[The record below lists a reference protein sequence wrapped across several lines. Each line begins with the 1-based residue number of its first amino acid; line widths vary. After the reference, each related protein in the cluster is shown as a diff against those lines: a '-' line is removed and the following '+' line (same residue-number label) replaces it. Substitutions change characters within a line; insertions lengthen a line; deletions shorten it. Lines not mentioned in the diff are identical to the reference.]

1 LLQMPRKASP
11 KREPMTP
18 LGRLLQYAAPY
29 RSRIIL
35 GMFCALIVSVCQA
48 AAPIVLERAIDS
60 LGVEMTNSRLLE
72 YGGFIVAVAGIQGV
86 FMFGQERLL
95 VAISRLMEYDL
106 RNDLYRHLQKLQM
119 EFFQAHPTGDLMAR
133 LSGDVEAAV
142 SGMGPIGMHSMNSV
156 FVIALIVPVMLIVNW
171 RLALLSFAPL
181 PLMAVAT
188 KVFDNRVSAWY
199 EELQAF
205 FGVIYNRVQE
215 AFSGVRT
222 IRAFTQEDSERQ
234 AFTRFNRQAL
244 RRNFRLTRISAL
256 YYASLQ
262 FLGSLSYVAVFWYG
276 GNLTANGKLTV
287 GQLMEFSLYIGYLT
301 WPIHEMG
308 SSVNTFQRA
317 MASMKRV
324 HEVLSTEPAI
334 ADPPQ
339 PAADP
344 QIAGAI
350 EFRNLTF
357 TYKEAVA
364 PALCGINLRIAPG
377 ETVALIGPVGAG
389 KSTLMNLVPRLLDAE
404 ADQVLIDGRPIRE
417 LRLQDLRSVIGY
429 VPQESFLFSQTVG
442 ANIAFGA
449 PESSHEEIECA
460 AIQAGMGPDVAEF
473 RDGYDTTV
481 GERGVTLSGGQ
492 KQRIGI
498 ARAVVRRPKILL
510 LDDALSAVDTDTEQ
524 AILNDLRD
532 VMRGRTCIISTH
544 RVSTVKNAGRIVV
557 LQDGR
562 IAEQGTHDELL
573 ALGGR
578 YARLHRTQML
588 EEELGGA

>member
-18 LGRLLQYAAPY
+18 LGRLLRYAAPY

-60 LGVEMTNSRLLE
+60 LGVELTNPRLLE

-119 EFFQAHPTGDLMAR
+119 EFFQVHPTGDLMAR

-171 RLALLSFAPL
+171 KLALLSFAPL

-276 GNLTANGKLTV
+276 GNLTASGKLTV
-287 GQLMEFSLYIGYLT
+287 GQLMEFSLYMGYLT

-339 PAADP
+339 PAADS
-344 QIAGAI
+344 QIAGSI

-357 TYKEAVA
+357 TYKEAVE
-364 PALCGINLRIAPG
+364 PTLCGINLRIAPG

-404 ADQVLIDGRPIRE
+404 SDQVLIDERPIRE
-417 LRLQDLRSVIGY
+417 FRLQDLRSVIGY

-449 PESSHEEIECA
+449 PESSQEEIECA

-498 ARAVVRRPKILL
+498 ARAVLRRPKILL
-510 LDDALSAVDTDTEQ
+510 LDDALSAVDTDTER

-578 YARLHRTQML
+578 YARLHSTQML

>member
-1 LLQMPRKASP
+1 LFQMPRKASP

-18 LGRLLQYAAPY
+18 LGRLLHYAAPY
-29 RSRIIL
+29 MSRIIL

-60 LGVEMTNSRLLE
+60 LGLELTNSRLLE
-72 YGGFIVAVAGIQGV
+72 YGGIIVAVAGIQGV

-106 RNDLYRHLQKLQM
+106 RNALYRHLQKLQM

-142 SGMGPIGMHSMNSV
+142 SGMGPIGMHSINSV

-276 GNLTANGKLTV
+276 GNQTASGKLTV
-287 GQLMEFSLYIGYLT
+287 GQLMEFSLYIGYLI

-339 PAADP
+339 PVADP
-344 QIAGAI
+344 QISGAI

-357 TYKEAVA
+357 TYREAVE
-364 PALCGINLRIAPG
+364 PALRGINLRIAPG

-417 LRLQDLRSVIGY
+417 FRLQDLRSAIGY
-429 VPQESFLFSQTVG
+429 VPQESFLFSQTLA
-442 ANIAFGA
+442 ANIAFGS
-449 PESSHEEIECA
+449 PGSSLEEIERA
-460 AIQAGMGPDVAEF
+460 AMQSGMGPDLAEF
-473 RDGYDTTV
+473 RDGYATRV
-481 GERGVTLSGGQ
+481 GERGVALSGGQ

-498 ARAVVRRPKILL
+498 ARAIVRRPKILL
-510 LDDALSAVDTDTEQ
+510 VDDALSAVDTDTEQ
-524 AILNDLRD
+524 AILNDMRE
-532 VMRGRTCIISTH
+532 VMRGRTCIISAH

-557 LQDGR
+557 LHDGR